1 MSMIKSVTDFVLIF
15 FSQDEAASLN
25 TPCPAAKPT
34 ADSAATTVPWH
45 QVVVR
50 PETILL
56 LESAHTQ
63 GVISHAQKQLD
74 MSKKQREAIAAGY
87 DCYIQS
93 EAFLRDE
100 CLDLAA
106 KLQVHLSSHTQKND

>member
-1 MSMIKSVTDFVLIF
+1 MSLCNQLEVCGG
-15 FSQDEAASLN
+15 SQ
-25 TPCPAAKPT
+25 K
-34 ADSAATTVPWH
+34 
-45 QVVVR
+45 
-50 PETILL
+50 
-56 LESAHTQ
+56 